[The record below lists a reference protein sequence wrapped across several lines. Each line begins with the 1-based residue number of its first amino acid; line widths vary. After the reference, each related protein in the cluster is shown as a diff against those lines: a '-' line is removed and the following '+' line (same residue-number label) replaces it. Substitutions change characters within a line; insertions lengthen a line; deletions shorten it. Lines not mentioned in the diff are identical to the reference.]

1 MNASETRTEIVNE
14 LSRLIQVSGDLRD
27 AMLARDT
34 SRIQQV
40 VAEGEALGPS
50 PALKA
55 ATPDMLEDQQI
66 EQLARRLRRVQ
77 ESNRLIANT
86 FLKLY
91 RQIFQPRHEGAHG
104 DPGLYGRNGR
114 LEQAVP
120 GPLLIRQTG

>member
-1 MNASETRTEIVNE
+1 MNTTGTRQEIVDE
-14 LSRLIQVSGDLRD
+14 LSRLIQVSGDLRE
-27 AMLARDT
+27 AMLARDP

-55 ATPDMLEDQQI
+55 ATPDLLGDQQI

-91 RQIFQPRHEGAHG
+91 RQIFQPRHDGAHG

-114 LEQAVP
+114 MEQSAP

>member
-1 MNASETRTEIVNE
+1 MNDTDTRREIVDE
-14 LSRLIQVSGDLRD
+14 LSRLIQVSSDLRE
-27 AMLARDT
+27 AMLARDPA
-34 SRIQQV
+34 RIQQV
-40 VAEGEALGPS
+40 VTEGEAVAPS

-55 ATPDMLEDQQI
+55 ATPEMLEDEQI

-77 ESNRLIANT
+77 ESNRLVATT

-104 DPGLYGRNGR
+104 DPGLYGRSGR
-114 LEQAVP
+114 VEPIVP